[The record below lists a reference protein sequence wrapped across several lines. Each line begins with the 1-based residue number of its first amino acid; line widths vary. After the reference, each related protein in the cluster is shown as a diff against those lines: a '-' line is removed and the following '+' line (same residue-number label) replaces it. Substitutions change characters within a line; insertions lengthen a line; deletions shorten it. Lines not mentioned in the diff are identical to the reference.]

1 MANIRQYIGARYVFK
16 IYENSQ
22 NPDSAEWESNVTY
35 EPLTIVTYLNSTYAS
50 KKDVPGSVGNPAS
63 NPAYWVVTG
72 AYNGQIATLQQ
83 QIDTINNTDIPNIN
97 AAIQALTNRVDNL
110 LGDRKFILLGDSL
123 GYGITPSASI
133 GSDAGVGWIK
143 NFVNTVGQYNDV
155 YYPDVTVLTG
165 VAGFA
170 SSLPFL
176 TMLQAL
182 ESDITDKNSIT
193 DIVVLGG
200 SNDVS
205 GNSVTSGAIESA
217 IAAFMTYCRTNY
229 PNAHVKIGIL
239 SARIRLMHA
248 DSAKPIDSY
257 KTCTKYGAEFV
268 GDGIGLYCV
277 PSTKDTDH
285 THLTQAGYA
294 FYTDYVNNLILSGH
308 CDFKFQ
314 FSIGASI
321 DTTKIAIADSI
332 TSSILVQIDYSKHSV
347 VLQFKNSNRNNAF
360 LLEILD
366 RTLAND
372 ASIADCITLDDWLDL
387 PYQYNQVSGG
397 TISIY
402 NNTTYDAL
410 SGGMHRIFTSD
421 YNKISMQMS
430 PAVGN
435 RHVGDSGYKTIAV
448 VTPAIEGLINY

>member
-1 MANIRQYIGARYVFK
+1 MADV
-16 IYENSQ
+16 
-22 NPDSAEWESNVTY
+22 NVLDLS
-35 EPLTIVTYLNSTYAS
+35 EVT
-50 KKDVPGSVGNPAS
+50 PGSGDSLILFDRTTGVAKSTRFDTLKGA
-63 NPAYWVVTG
+63 VTG
-72 AYNGQIATLQQ
+72 DVAATVAQH
-83 QIDTINNTDIPNIN
+83 TSDI
-97 AAIQALTNRVDNL
+97 QTLTNKVDNL
-110 LGDRKFILLGDSL
+110 LGNRKFILLGDSL

-133 GSDAGVGWIK
+133 GSGTGVGWIK
-143 NFVNTVGQYNDV
+143 NFVNTVGQFNDV

-176 TMLQAL
+176 TMLQTL
-182 ESDITDKNSIT
+182 DSDITDKNSIT

-205 GNSVTSGAIESA
+205 GNSVTSSAIESA
-217 IAAFMTYCRTNY
+217 IEAFMAYCRETY

-239 SARIRLMHA
+239 AARIRLMHD
-248 DSAKPIDSY
+248 DSAKPINSY

-268 GDGIGLYCV
+268 GDGIGLYCI
-277 PSTKDTDH
+277 PSTKDPDH

-294 FYTDYVNNLILSGH
+294 YYTPYVNNLILSGH

-314 FSIGASI
+314 FTFNATL
-321 DTTKIAIADSI
+321 DTTKLAIADSI
-332 TSSILVQIDYSKHSV
+332 TSSIIVQVDYAKNSV
-347 VLQFKNSNRNNAF
+347 AVQFKNSNRNNAF

-366 RTLAND
+366 RTIAND
-372 ASIADCITLDDWLDL
+372 GSIVNCITLDDWLDL
-387 PYQYNQVSGG
+387 PYQYNQISGG

-402 NNTTYDAL
+402 NTTTHDAL
-410 SGGMHRIFTSD
+410 SGGMHRIFTTD
-421 YNKISMQMS
+421 YTKFSMQMS

-435 RHVGDSGYKTIAV
+435 RHIGDSGYKTIAV